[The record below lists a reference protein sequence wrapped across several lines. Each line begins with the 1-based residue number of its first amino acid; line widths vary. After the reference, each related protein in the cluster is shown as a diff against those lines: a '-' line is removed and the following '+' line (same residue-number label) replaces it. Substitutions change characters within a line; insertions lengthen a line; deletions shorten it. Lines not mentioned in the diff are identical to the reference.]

1 MNNIRLLTLD
11 DLEIYKSL
19 LSGQHHTY
27 SWDRYYLDHV
37 SDDILTKLLSSEFP
51 FINVYGAFENDVL
64 VATATLSQM
73 RQVGKQHKAVIN
85 NNFVKDNDEV
95 INRELINYIIEI
107 ASQKDLETILTSVT
121 SNNISAKVFFT
132 SLGFENLGF
141 EKNATK
147 IGEDYFDEHWLTYNL
162 KN

>member
-1 MNNIRLLTLD
+1 M
-11 DLEIYKSL
+11 
-19 LSGQHHTY
+19 
-27 SWDRYYLDHV
+27 
-37 SDDILTKLLSSEFP
+37 TKLLSSEFP